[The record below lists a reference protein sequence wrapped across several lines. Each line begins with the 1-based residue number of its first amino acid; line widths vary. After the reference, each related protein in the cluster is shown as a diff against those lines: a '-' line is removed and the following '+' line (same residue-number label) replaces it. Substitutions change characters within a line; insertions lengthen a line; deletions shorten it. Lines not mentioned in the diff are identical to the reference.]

1 MPKISVGLAMT
12 LLVIGN
18 IIAVFSDALIKTLS
32 ADGPVYQ
39 FVLFRQLTAVLIL
52 LPFCLFTNKK
62 DLFAGLQWHVL
73 RGHIWLLGAI
83 LMVIALNAMPLATAN
98 AIFYA
103 APLIMLPL
111 AMLLFQETLTKQSI
125 LVAILGFIGVL
136 IVVKPT
142 HINWAAIAALIV
154 AITLAANNVL
164 IRKLPKYQNVFHVL
178 LLTNLVGIPVA
189 LSLALW
195 ENKPWDWTPML
206 TATGSTTFILIYAGI
221 CVFVYRAVDAS
232 KVASAEYSGLLG
244 AVTVGILWFDEMP
257 DLSMIIGTAFIIMPL
272 IWLAKVEAKNKR
284 LAALIEE

>member
-1 MPKISVGLAMT
+1 M
-12 LLVIGN
+12 
-18 IIAVFSDALIKTLS
+18 
-32 ADGPVYQ
+32 
-39 FVLFRQLTAVLIL
+39 
-52 LPFCLFTNKK
+52 
-62 DLFAGLQWHVL
+62 
-73 RGHIWLLGAI
+73 
-83 LMVIALNAMPLATAN
+83 
-98 AIFYA
+98 
-103 APLIMLPL
+103 
-111 AMLLFQETLTKQSI
+111 
-125 LVAILGFIGVL
+125 
-136 IVVKPT
+136 
-142 HINWAAIAALIV
+142 
-154 AITLAANNVL
+154 L